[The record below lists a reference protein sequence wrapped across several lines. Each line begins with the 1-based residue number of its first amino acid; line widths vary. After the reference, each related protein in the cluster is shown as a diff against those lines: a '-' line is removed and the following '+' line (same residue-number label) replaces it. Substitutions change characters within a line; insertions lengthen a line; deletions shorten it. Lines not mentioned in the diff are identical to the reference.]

1 MLKKIAGS
9 FLGWQWV
16 WELIAPPCR
25 KAVRVLLLLLLLHLL
40 LLLLLLL
47 LLRLLIA
54 ILFEK
59 KLSNTFR
66 GLRPCRLICGPNNT
80 RFTHNYKLP
89 ASCSMTFIITCTY
102 LLNYESL
109 QALVFIKAPDD

>member
-16 WELIAPPCR
+16 WELIAPPPCR
-25 KAVRVLLLLLLLHLL
+25 KAVRV
-40 LLLLLLL
+40 LLLLLL